1 MLQWHMLSLWKDQLK
16 KKRPPE
22 EKKLDS
28 TNTNNPIDVTPIEE
42 TKKPAAKKAE
52 TKKQKKQKLRQKK
65 QKLKSLRQKK
75 QKLKS
80 LRQKKHSLDNS
91 FYFKKPALSWFFFV
105 YFKYKYL

>member
-52 TKKQKKQKLRQKK
+52 TKKPAAKKAET
-65 QKLKSLRQKK
+65 
-75 QKLKS
+75 
-80 LRQKKHSLDNS
+80 
-91 FYFKKPALSWFFFV
+91 KKPAA
-105 YFKYKYL
+105 KKAETKKPAAKKA